1 MQIRSF
7 HSEMVLQ
14 QPENQVFGL
23 LLGVN
28 GELCGGG
35 MDPVGIGHA
44 VGDRGGTKVG
54 SSFRIDYKSTD
65 LWGSDWKSGVGEK

>member
-1 MQIRSF
+1 
-7 HSEMVLQ
+7 MVLQ

-23 LLGVN
+23 LLGVD

-54 SSFRIDYKSTD
+54 SSFRIDYKRTY
-65 LWGSDWKSGVGEK
+65 LWGSDWKSGFGKK

>member
-23 LLGVN
+23 LLGVD

-35 MDPVGIGHA
+35 MDPVGIRHA